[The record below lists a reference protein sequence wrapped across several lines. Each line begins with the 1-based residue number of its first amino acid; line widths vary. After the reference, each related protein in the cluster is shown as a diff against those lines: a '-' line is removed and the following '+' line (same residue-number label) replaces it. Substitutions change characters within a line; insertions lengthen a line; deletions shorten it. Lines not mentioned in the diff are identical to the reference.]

1 MAFIKPVFA
10 GLYHHDSHPHTQRNC
25 SRIFTTREQRRVHRI
40 INQIVCVGS
49 GKRNHIA
56 LLFVRL
62 RLHAFQIDFFAV
74 DVALQ
79 DGIVDG
85 NPVHT
90 FAVEGEDVVV
100 AILFTFAAEEE
111 LVAAFMDVPFHH
123 VGEPMNNVAII

>member
-1 MAFIKPVFA
+1 M
-10 GLYHHDSHPHTQRNC
+10 
-25 SRIFTTREQRRVHRI
+25 HRI

-85 NPVHT
+85 NPVHA